1 MEMYV
6 ESRLKEELE
15 PIIEKL
21 DEIYELAPQNKHK
34 IQFLENEIKKVD
46 EHYMHCCRAICA
58 T

>member
-6 ESRLKEELE
+6 ESKLKEAVE
-15 PIIEKL
+15 PVSERL
-21 DEIYELAPQNKHK
+21 NEIYDLVPEHSNKILELQNE
-34 IQFLENEIKKVD
+34 LKKVD